1 VKTDVKEKWKGKNTE
16 GTGTGIMHCKWG
28 EGWER
33 ENKLYMEKKNRPRF
47 KTVGDV

>member
-1 VKTDVKEKWKGKNTE
+1 M
-16 GTGTGIMHCKWG
+16 MHCKWG

-33 ENKLYMEKKNRPRF
+33 ENKQYMEKKKKPRF